1 MSSKELF
8 EQCPY
13 SIEELEQFRDD
24 SGFID
29 LTKAGVAFLKDS
41 REIVRKSK

>member
-13 SIEELEQFRDD
+13 SIEELEHFRDET
-24 SGFID
+24 GFID
-29 LTKAGVAFLKDS
+29 LIKAGVGFPKDS
-41 REIVRKSK
+41 REIVR